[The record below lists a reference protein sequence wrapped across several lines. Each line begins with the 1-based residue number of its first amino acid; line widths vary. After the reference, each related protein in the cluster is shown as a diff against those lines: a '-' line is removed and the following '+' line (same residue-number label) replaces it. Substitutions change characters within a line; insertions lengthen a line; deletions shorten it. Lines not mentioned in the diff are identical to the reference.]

1 MLRAGTTTWKF
12 PWSSLAVRKL
22 KRAERWDRTV
32 LLPGDR
38 QTIRERT
45 TTVTMHGLR
54 RLLPSRA

>member
-1 MLRAGTTTWKF
+1 VGTVCLSVAG
-12 PWSSLAVRKL
+12 PG
-22 KRAERWDRTV
+22 AERWDRTV

-54 RLLPSRA
+54 RRLLSLDRPIIVDESAS